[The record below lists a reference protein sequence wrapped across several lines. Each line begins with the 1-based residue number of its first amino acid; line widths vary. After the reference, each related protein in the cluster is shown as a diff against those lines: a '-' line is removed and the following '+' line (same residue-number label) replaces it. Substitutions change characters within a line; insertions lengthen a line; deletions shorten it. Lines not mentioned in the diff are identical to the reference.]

1 MCCWSHRP
9 PDRLSNNTQPCVI
22 SPWLPGGPESGIGY
36 REGRMSET
44 QELEQYIGIDD
55 EDRARLRRLL
65 AVAEPHLPGIIENFY
80 HAILGSPAKQVLQDE
95 AQVQRL
101 KATMIRWVTET
112 LAGPHD
118 AAYWERH
125 TRIGRTHVRV
135 GLPHRYVFGAVNL
148 IRGDLQRVA
157 HAFLPS
163 EECMGICLALNRQL
177 DLELAVMSST
187 YMQAHED
194 IQLRSLQDLI
204 IRSMPV
210 TILCLDGTG
219 RVTAATRPSA
229 RLFGDNAEIGRH
241 YEAFLPADLVEA
253 ADLPSLVGQCL
264 ATGQDLSVPRV
275 VLGEGASARHF
286 RISIV
291 PLQHELA
298 RLLLHVEETSEAVQA
313 EARAQQAESLAR
325 IGSLAANVAH
335 EIRNPL
341 TAISATLQVISGSFP
356 AEDRRKAILGKVG
369 EQVLRLDRLVSDLL
383 GYSRKAVPRPQR
395 LDLMDLCRE
404 ALTASGVEA
413 ELTGSSGLVVA
424 DPGMVNQIL
433 VNLLQNA
440 RDTGG
445 GIRLEVDRG
454 SVTVIDSGPGVPVD
468 LSERIFE
475 PFVTTKTR
483 GTGLGL
489 AISRKLADAMQ
500 GGLKWRRPTAGE
512 LQDLGRGPGACFTL
526 NLPLAG

>member
-1 MCCWSHRP
+1 
-9 PDRLSNNTQPCVI
+9 
-22 SPWLPGGPESGIGY
+22 
-36 REGRMSET
+36 MSEV
-44 QELEQYIGIDD
+44 QELEQYIGIGSDD
-55 EDRARLRRLL
+55 IVLLQRLQQ
-65 AVAEPHLPGIIENFY
+65 VAEPDIPTIVDNFY
-80 HAILGSPAKQVLQDE
+80 RAILASAARQVLQDE

-101 KATMIRWVTET
+101 KLTLRRWISEMLT
-112 LAGPHD
+112 GPHD
-118 AAYWERH
+118 DAYWERH

-135 GLPHRYVFGAVNL
+135 GLQHRYVFAALNL
-148 IRGDLQRVA
+148 IRGDLQRIA
-157 HAFLPS
+157 HDRMPP
-163 EECMGICLALNRQL
+163 EECMQVCLSLNRQL

-210 TILCLDGTG
+210 TILCLDGSG
-219 RVTAATRPSA
+219 KVTAATRPSA

-241 YEAFLPADLVEA
+241 YEDFLPSDLVEA

-264 ATGQDLSVPRV
+264 ATGQELSMPRV

-291 PLQHELA
+291 PLHHELA

-341 TAISATLQVISGSFP
+341 TAISSTLQVISGSFP

-383 GYSRKAVPRPQR
+383 GYSRKPVPRPQR

-404 ALTASGVEA
+404 AVTAAGVEA
-413 ELTGSSGLVVA
+413 ELAGSSGLVVA

-433 VNLLQNA
+433 VNLLQNG
-440 RDTGG
+440 RDAGG
-445 GIRLEVDRG
+445 ALRIQVEPGAVL
-454 SVTVIDSGPGVPVD
+454 VIDGGPGVPVD
-468 LSERIFE
+468 LCEKIFE

-489 AISRKLADAMQ
+489 AISRKLADAIQ
-500 GGLKWRRPTAGE
+500 GSLKWRLPTAVELGE
-512 LQDLGRGPGACFTL
+512 LGRGPGACFTL
-526 NLPLAG
+526 RLPMAG

>member
-1 MCCWSHRP
+1 M
-9 PDRLSNNTQPCVI
+9 I
-22 SPWLPGGPESGIGY
+22 SPWLPTGAESGIG
-36 REGRMSET
+36 GSGVGMSET
-44 QELEQYIGIDD
+44 RELEAYIGIGA
-55 EDRARLRRLL
+55 EDRALLRQLQ
-65 AVAEPHLPGIIENFY
+65 AVAEPEIPQLVENFY
-80 HAILGSPAKQVLQDE
+80 SAILASSARQVLQDE
-95 AQVQRL
+95 AQVERL
-101 KATMIRWVTET
+101 KATLIRWIRET
-112 LAGPHD
+112 LSGPHD
-118 AAYWERH
+118 DAYWERH

-135 GLPHRYVFGAVNL
+135 GLQHRYVFAAVNL
-148 IRGDLQRVA
+148 IRGDLQKVA
-157 HAFLPS
+157 HERLPPDTY
-163 EECMGICLALNRQL
+163 MQVCLALNRQL

-187 YMQAHED
+187 YMHAHED

-210 TILCLDGTG
+210 TILCLDGSG

-241 YEAFLPADLVEA
+241 YEAFLPSDLVEA

-264 ATGQDLSVPRV
+264 STGQELSVPRV

-291 PLQHELA
+291 PLHHELA

-404 ALTASGVEA
+404 AMTAAGVEGA
-413 ELTGSSGLVVA
+413 LEGSSALVTA
-424 DPGMVNQIL
+424 DPGMVSQIL

-440 RDTGG
+440 RDAGG
-445 GIRLEVDRG
+445 GLRLQVEGGKVL
-454 SVTVIDSGPGVPVD
+454 VIDGGPGVPVD
-468 LSERIFE
+468 LCEKIFE

-500 GGLKWRRPTAGE
+500 GSLKWRVPNPGE
-512 LQDLGRGPGACFTL
+512 LGTLGQGPGACFTL
-526 NLPLAG
+526 TLPLSG